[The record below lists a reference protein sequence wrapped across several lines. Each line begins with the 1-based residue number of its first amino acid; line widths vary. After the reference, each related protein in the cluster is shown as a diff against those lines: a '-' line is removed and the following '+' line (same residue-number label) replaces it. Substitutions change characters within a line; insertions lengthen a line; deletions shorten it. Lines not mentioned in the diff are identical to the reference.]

1 MSKVYVV
8 EEYGCE
14 DNYEG
19 GGNYYSKIIGV
30 CDNEEAAK
38 LFINKMYEELLK
50 EAADESMP
58 EFDYVVPVR
67 YKESDVFK
75 GEYVDYN
82 GYKYT
87 EFELTS
93 EIKKPE

>member
-1 MSKVYVV
+1 
-8 EEYGCE
+8 
-14 DNYEG
+14 
-19 GGNYYSKIIGV
+19 
-30 CDNEEAAK
+30 
-38 LFINKMYEELLK
+38 
-50 EAADESMP
+50 MP

-75 GEYVDYN
+75 GEYADYN